1 MSFETIHFENAGGKT
16 LSGRLDRPLEGAPL
30 AYAIFAHCFTC
41 SKQMR
46 ALLVLHAP
54 VDDTVGIDNA
64 AQIHRAARRPKSF
77 IWLDTADHMLSNPTE
92 ADYAGSV
99 IGWRLPIAARCTA
112 R

>member
-1 MSFETIHFENAGGKT
+1 MSFETIHFENAGVKT

-54 VDDTVGIDNA
+54 VNDTVGIDNA
-64 AQIHRAARRPKSF
+64 AQIHRAARNPRASSGWTPPISCSA
-77 IWLDTADHMLSNPTE
+77 TRQTPTML
-92 ADYAGSV
+92 AV
-99 IGWRLPIAARCTA
+99 
-112 R
+112 